1 MDLVTKNL
9 VETFRAEEGF
19 EVNTDPSIVF
29 EHFCNY
35 CILSHEYT
43 DEFDLEDIHTGGG
56 EDLGIDG
63 AAIIVNGALVT
74 TIDEVDDLAEANK
87 FVKAEFV
94 FCQAKSQSNF
104 DGKDISNFFFG
115 IRDLFSGAD
124 ARLPRNEGLQAF
136 ERIITKIYTKSAIFK
151 RGNPSVKMY
160 FVTTGKWLDDAK
172 LQARIDNEKQA
183 LLDLNIFSEVDL
195 IPVDALLLQK
205 LYNKAKNR
213 ISKSFTFSGRVTLPP
228 LPGVTEAFL
237 GFLPV
242 SEFLKLITDESG
254 NILRGLFY
262 DNVRDFQGDNPV
274 NHEIEQTL
282 ISNDRK
288 LFVLL
293 NNGITVVCGAEIQK
307 TGDLFTI
314 EDYQIVNGCQ
324 TSHVI
329 YNSQQYLIDKEF
341 QIPVK
346 LIVLKNEEVKNKVVK
361 ATNRQTQVKDEE
373 LTALT
378 DFQKRLEEY
387 YQAIS
392 QENQKLYYERRS
404 QQYRADQN
412 IERIRIVTI
421 ANQIRTFASMFL
433 GQAHIA
439 SRYYGTLLRTVEGR
453 IFVAN
458 HSPTPYYLSAYA
470 LFKLES
476 LLRKKAI
483 PAKYRPFKYHL
494 IQAVRLLLEKE
505 PLPAFLS
512 NKFERYC
519 NQILESLWNDER
531 CLSAFTKCCELLGK
545 ALAEQIE
552 NRDAA
557 KDSLISEKLNAL
569 IAETKSQ
576 QQAVGYVPL
585 IISPIDPIMG

>member
-9 VETFRAEEGF
+9 VETFKNEEGF
-19 EVNTDPSIVF
+19 EPNANDSVVF

-35 CILSHEYT
+35 CVLSHEYS
-43 DEFDLEDIHTGGG
+43 DEFDLEDVHTGGG

-63 AAIIVNGALVT
+63 AAIIVNGALVST
-74 TIDEVDDLAEANK
+74 VEEVDDLAEANK

-94 FCQAKSQSNF
+94 FCQAKSQSSF
-104 DGKDISNFFFG
+104 DGKEISNFFFG
-115 IRDLFSGAD
+115 IRDLFSGSD
-124 ARLPRNEGLQAF
+124 ARLPRNEKLQAF
-136 ERIITKIYTKSAIFK
+136 EKIISKVYSKSAIFK
-151 RGNPSVKMY
+151 RGNPSLRMY
-160 FVTTGKWLDDAK
+160 FVTTGKWQDDAK
-172 LQARIDNEKQA
+172 LKARIEDEKQT

-195 IPVDALLLQK
+195 VPVDAVYLQK

-237 GFLPV
+237 GFVPV
-242 SEFLKLITDESG
+242 AEFLNLITDDSG
-254 NILRGLFY
+254 TILRGLFY

-274 NHEIEQTL
+274 NQEIEHTL
-282 ISNDRK
+282 TSEDRR

-293 NNGITVVCGAEIQK
+293 NNGITIVCGAEIQK

-329 YNSQQYLIDKEF
+329 YNNQQQLTDKDF
-341 QIPVK
+341 QIPIK
-346 LIVLKNEEVKNKVVK
+346 LIVLKDEDVKNKVVK

-387 YQAIS
+387 YQAIAE
-392 QENQKLYYERRS
+392 ENQKLYYERRS
-404 QQYRADQN
+404 QQYRSDAS

-421 ANQIRTFASMFL
+421 AVQIRTFASMFL

-453 IFVAN
+453 IFVAT
-458 HSPTPYYLSAYA
+458 HSPAAYYLSAYA

-476 LLRKKAI
+476 LLRKRLIA
-483 PAKYRPFKYHL
+483 AKYRPFKYHL
-494 IQAVRLLLEKE
+494 IHAIRVLLESE
-505 PLPAFLS
+505 PMPAFTS

-519 NQILESLWNDER
+519 IEILRSLWDDEK
-531 CLSAFTKCCELLGK
+531 CAKAFTTCCNLLEK
-545 ALAEQIE
+545 AHGDQIE
-552 NRDAA
+552 NRDSA
-557 KDSLISEKLNAL
+557 KDSSISDTLNSMIHELKKKA
-569 IAETKSQ
+569 
-576 QQAVGYVPL
+576 
-585 IISPIDPIMG
+585 